1 MSTSVERVY
10 ILTELGKKSGQ
21 NISPGN
27 RDEIV
32 DFIYSNKTVRLSELA
47 SLMGISDGEVR
58 GRMRQYV
65 NRGLVQELT
74 H

>member
-10 ILTELGKKSGQ
+10 ILTELGKRTGQ
-21 NISPGN
+21 NISPRG

-47 SLMGISDGEVR
+47 GIMGISNNQAR
-58 GRMRQYV
+58 GRMRQYIS
-65 NRGLVQELT
+65 RGLVQELT